1 MTVFFSQLINGL
13 SLGSIYALIALGYSM
28 VYGII
33 LLLNFA
39 HGDVIMVGAYMS
51 WFVMNQLG
59 LGPVTAVCATIL
71 TCTLLGVVI
80 EKIAYTPLRSAPRI
94 SLLITAIGVSF
105 FLEYTAELVMGSGAK
120 VIPSYYNNKTFY
132 LGKVPLGLTS
142 IITLVVTVLSML
154 VLTFLVQK
162 TKLGKAMRAVSEDM
176 DAARLMGINVNST
189 ISFTFAV
196 GSALAGIGSVLYCC
210 SYPQATPTMGSMLGL
225 KAFVAAVLGG
235 IGSIPGAMVGGIVIG
250 LCECFVSAI
259 GLSAWKDA
267 VTFAILIIVL
277 LFKPTGFL
285 GRKVQE
291 RCKEGMKMNK
301 NRKTLKMPVRY
312 LMNAVLVVLLFLA
325 LSYMTGNMLSTYQNK
340 VLMTVGINIILAVSL
355 NVATG
360 YLGQLP
366 LGHAGFM
373 AVGAY
378 TCALF
383 TKYSPLPDGV
393 SFAIGLALGAVMA
406 GLFGVLIGVP
416 ALRLTG
422 DYLAILT
429 LGFGEIIRI
438 TLNNIDDVLGYSL
451 FYGSKGLKNI
461 PKYSNFANVF
471 LCVVITCFLIH
482 AMMKSRHGRAVLAI
496 RDNEIAAESCGIQ
509 TTYYKVMAFAFSAAF
524 AGLAGGLYACY
535 IGVLNPSTFGFMKS
549 IEILVMVVL
558 GGMGSMLGSIL
569 SATVLTILPEATRSF
584 DSYRMVI
591 YSLVLVLMMIFRPGG
606 LLGSYDFSM
615 SRIVEKVMNGELFH
629 KKNAD
634 KEGADH
640 E

>member
-120 VIPSYYNNKTFY
+120 VIPSYYDNKTFY

-142 IITLVVTVLSML
+142 VITLVVTVLSML

-196 GSALAGIGSVLYCC
+196 GSALAGIGS
-210 SYPQATPTMGSMLGL
+210 
-225 KAFVAAVLGG
+225 
-235 IGSIPGAMVGGIVIG
+235 IPGAMVGGIVIG

-291 RCKEGMKMNK
+291 
-301 NRKTLKMPVRY
+301 
-312 LMNAVLVVLLFLA
+312 
-325 LSYMTGNMLSTYQNK
+325 K
-340 VLMTVGINIILAVSL
+340 V
-355 NVATG
+355 
-360 YLGQLP
+360 
-366 LGHAGFM
+366 
-373 AVGAY
+373 
-378 TCALF
+378 
-383 TKYSPLPDGV
+383 
-393 SFAIGLALGAVMA
+393 
-406 GLFGVLIGVP
+406 
-416 ALRLTG
+416 
-422 DYLAILT
+422 
-429 LGFGEIIRI
+429 
-438 TLNNIDDVLGYSL
+438 
-451 FYGSKGLKNI
+451 
-461 PKYSNFANVF
+461 
-471 LCVVITCFLIH
+471 
-482 AMMKSRHGRAVLAI
+482 
-496 RDNEIAAESCGIQ
+496 
-509 TTYYKVMAFAFSAAF
+509 
-524 AGLAGGLYACY
+524 
-535 IGVLNPSTFGFMKS
+535 
-549 IEILVMVVL
+549 
-558 GGMGSMLGSIL
+558 
-569 SATVLTILPEATRSF
+569 
-584 DSYRMVI
+584 
-591 YSLVLVLMMIFRPGG
+591 
-606 LLGSYDFSM
+606 
-615 SRIVEKVMNGELFH
+615 
-629 KKNAD
+629 
-634 KEGADH
+634 
-640 E
+640 